1 MINGEI
7 NRVQNPLNNILGS
20 LGGLFKDS
28 DMILILAMVILLSQD
43 GADKMLILALLYILS

>member
-1 MINGEI
+1 MINAEI
-7 NRVQNPLNNILGS
+7 SYNQNPLSNILS
-20 LGGLFKDS
+20 SINSIFKDS